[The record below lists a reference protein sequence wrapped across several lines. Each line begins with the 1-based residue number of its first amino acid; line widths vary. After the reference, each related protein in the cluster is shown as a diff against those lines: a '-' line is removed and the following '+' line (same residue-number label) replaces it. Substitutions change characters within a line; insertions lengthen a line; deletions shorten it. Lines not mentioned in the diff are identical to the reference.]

1 MKLKKRGEKI
11 AHSRNRD
18 TICLKN
24 GRWWMKS
31 SGLWGDHVFILF
43 GFEDV
48 CVCVCVCVIGLYVWN
63 EFCL

>member
-1 MKLKKRGEKI
+1 
-11 AHSRNRD
+11 
-18 TICLKN
+18 
-24 GRWWMKS
+24 MKS